1 MRRMFN
7 FDLVYGR
14 INVHGISSHRFFS
27 CLWHWMNVCHCEYLQ
42 NYCFN
47 DLFASIK
54 ACLLSFQEAE
64 SWGGGD
70 RTGEKSWSL
79 GCVSRTFK
87 GPAEMKSGFGK
98 AVWWIC
104 DIAIF
109 QSSHFRFWFMH
120 HLLWKFW
127 DFNQCFKSKLI
138 QPNHLES
145 LAQDQSVLC

>member
-1 MRRMFN
+1 MFN
-7 FDLVYGR
+7 FNLVYGR
-14 INVHGISSHRFFS
+14 INVHGISSPRFFT
-27 CLWHWMNVCHCEYLQ
+27 CLWHWMNVCHCECLQ

-47 DLFASIK
+47 DLFSSIK
-54 ACLLSFQEAE
+54 AWLLSFQEAE
-64 SWGGGD
+64 GRGGRD
-70 RTGEKSWSL
+70 RTGEKGWSL

-87 GPAEMKSGFGK
+87 GPAETESEFGK

-145 LAQDQSVLC
+145 LAWDQSVLC

>member
-14 INVHGISSHRFFS
+14 INVHGISSPWFFT
-27 CLWHWMNVCHCEYLQ
+27 CLWHWMNVCHCKYLQ
-42 NYCFN
+42 NYGFN

-54 ACLLSFQEAE
+54 AWLLSFQEAE
-64 SWGGGD
+64 GRGGGD

-79 GCVSRTFK
+79 RCVSRTFK
-87 GPAEMKSGFGK
+87 GPAETESGFGK